1 MCYKKGIS
9 VKLQL
14 PFLFP
19 IDAPTARGLV
29 LGRGY
34 LGRSGEIRLKLVFSI
49 TCSHRMCQP
58 AQSMRGKRQ
67 RVNSE
72 GRVVGVE
79 NPTEVSLVAHPSF
92 ADWIL
97 IFELE
102 LCHVPAQTSLLFA
115 FLPSSAPSRVSPREL
130 CTWPRLLAS
139 V

>member
-1 MCYKKGIS
+1 MCYKKKNFS
-9 VKLQL
+9 QTSA
-14 PFLFP
+14 PFSLSQRCT
-19 IDAPTARGLV
+19 TARGLV
-29 LGRGY
+29 LGGGY
-34 LGRSGEIRLKLVFSI
+34 SGRSGEIRLKLVFSI

-72 GRVVGVE
+72 GRMVGVE